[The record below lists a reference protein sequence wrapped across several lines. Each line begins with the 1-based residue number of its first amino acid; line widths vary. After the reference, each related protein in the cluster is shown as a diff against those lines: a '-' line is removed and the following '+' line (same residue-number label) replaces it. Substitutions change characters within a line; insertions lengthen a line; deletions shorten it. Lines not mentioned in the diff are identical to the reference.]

1 MTRSQSARSRG
12 AMLTLAACA
21 TALAVGAVAAVKLR
35 YPAAPR
41 STVIDHYF
49 GTKVADPY
57 RGFESLDAPATR
69 KWVQAENAL
78 AQPWLEAIPQRA
90 WIRERLAKLWNYERF
105 GVPKLAGGRY
115 FFTRNDGTQ
124 DQSVLQVS
132 DSVDSPGRV
141 LFDPNSAS
149 KDATIALARFEP
161 GPDGK
166 LLAYSLSDG
175 GTDWEIWRFRRV
187 DDGADLPDELRRV
200 KFWQVSWAAD
210 GSGVYYSRYPARA
223 DGHGDDTGRPAVY
236 FHRLGEPQERDAL
249 VYAVTDHPTRAPSA
263 DITDDGKLLVIS
275 IYEDTRRDGV
285 VLKDLSK
292 PDGRITKLFTGFDAN
307 YVYLGNDADTLY
319 FTTTSGAPN
328 WRVIAVDR
336 AAPSAASARTIV
348 PEAAAAIESADI
360 AGGRVLVSYVQD
372 ARNVVRLFERD
383 GRPVGDVHLP
393 GSGSAGNFEARSDEA
408 EAFFS
413 FSDYLAPTRI
423 LRLDATTNT
432 VSAFR
437 TPRIDADT
445 SVYVT
450 RQVFYA
456 SKDGTKVPMSITHR
470 RDMPRDGNQP
480 VLLYGYGGFNI
491 SLTPTFRPTVLAWL
505 EMGGVYAEANLR
517 GGGEYGEAWH
527 DAGTLTHKQN
537 VFDDFIA
544 AAEFLIREQYTQP
557 SRLVISG
564 RSNGGLLVGAVMV
577 QRPELFGAAL
587 PGVGVLDMLRY
598 QLASANARQWSGDF
612 GLSDQP
618 DEFKALYAYSPVH
631 NVKKGVCYPPTL
643 VTTAD
648 RDDRVVPWHSYK
660 FAAALQTAQGC
671 ANPVLIRIETRAG
684 HGAGKPVWM
693 QIEDFA
699 DQWAFAAKALGM
711 PAPAATVPTASPA
724 P

>member
-1 MTRSQSARSRG
+1 MTRSQTARLRR
-12 AMLTLAACA
+12 A
-21 TALAVGAVAAVKLR
+21 TIALAIGTAVTAAGAFAAAKLR

-41 STVIDHYF
+41 SAVVDDYF
-49 GTKVADPY
+49 GTRVADPY
-57 RGFESLDAPATR
+57 RGFEALGSPATK
-69 KWVQAENAL
+69 KWVSAENAL

-90 WIRERLAKLWNYERF
+90 WVKERLTKLWNYERF
-105 GVPKLAGGRY
+105 GVPKKAGGRY
-115 FFTRNDGTQ
+115 FYTRNDGTQ
-124 DQSVLQVS
+124 NQSVLYVA
-132 DSVDSPGRV
+132 DSADSAGRV
-141 LFDPNSAS
+141 LFDPNAAS
-149 KDATIALARFEP
+149 KDATVALARFEP
-161 GPDGK
+161 SHDGK

-187 DDGADLPDELRRV
+187 DDGTDLPDELRRV
-200 KFWQVSWAAD
+200 KFWQMSWAAD

-223 DGHGDDTGRPAVY
+223 DGHGDDAGRPAIY

-263 DITDDGKLLVIS
+263 DVTDDGKLLVIS

-285 VLKDLSK
+285 VLKDISR
-292 PDGRITKLFTGFDAN
+292 PDGQVTKLFTAFDAN
-307 YVYLGNDADTLY
+307 YVYLGSDAAALY
-319 FTTTSGAPN
+319 FTTTAGAPN
-328 WRVIAVDR
+328 WRVLAVDR
-336 AAPSAASARTIV
+336 AAPGAASARTIV
-348 PEAAAAIESADI
+348 PQAAVAIDSADI
-360 AGGRVLVSYVQD
+360 AGDRVLVSYIEN
-372 ARNVVRLFERD
+372 ARNVVKLFARD
-383 GRPVGDVHLP
+383 GKPLGEVPLP
-393 GSGSAGNFEARSDEA
+393 GSGSAGNFEAKGDDNEV
-408 EAFFS
+408 FFA

-423 LRLDATTNT
+423 LRLDAATSE

-437 TPRIDADT
+437 TPKIDADT
-445 SVYVT
+445 SRFVT
-450 RQVFYA
+450 DQVFYT
-456 SKDGTKVPMSITHR
+456 SKDGTRVPMSITHR

-491 SLTPTFRPTVLAWL
+491 SLTPVFRPTVLAWL

-517 GGGEYGEAWH
+517 GGGEFGEAWH
-527 DAGTLTHKQN
+527 DAGTVLQKQN

-544 AAEFLIREQYTQP
+544 AAEYLIREKYTQP
-557 SRLVISG
+557 ARLAING

-598 QLASANARQWSGDF
+598 QLASANARQWSGDY
-612 GLSDQP
+612 GLSEKA
-618 DEFKALYAYSPVH
+618 DEFKALYAYSPVQ

-660 FAAALQTAQGC
+660 FAAALQAAQGC

-684 HGAGKPVWM
+684 HGAGTPVWM

-711 PAPAATVPTASPA
+711 PAP
-724 P
+724 

>member
-1 MTRSQSARSRG
+1 MTRSQTARLRR
-12 AMLTLAACA
+12 A
-21 TALAVGAVAAVKLR
+21 TIALAIGTAVTAAGAFAAAKLR

-41 STVIDHYF
+41 SAVVDDYF
-49 GTKVADPY
+49 GTRVADPY
-57 RGFESLDAPATR
+57 RGFEALGSPATK
-69 KWVQAENAL
+69 KWVSAENAL

-90 WIRERLAKLWNYERF
+90 WVKERLTKLWNYERF
-105 GVPKLAGGRY
+105 GVPKKAGGRY
-115 FFTRNDGTQ
+115 FYTRNDGTQ
-124 DQSVLQVS
+124 NQSVLYVA
-132 DSVDSPGRV
+132 DSADSAGRV
-141 LFDPNSAS
+141 LFDPNAAS
-149 KDATIALARFEP
+149 KDATVALARFEP
-161 GPDGK
+161 SHDGK

-187 DDGADLPDELRRV
+187 DDGTDLPDELRRV
-200 KFWQVSWAAD
+200 KFWQMSWAAD

-223 DGHGDDTGRPAVY
+223 DGHGDDAGRPAIY

-263 DITDDGKLLVIS
+263 DVTDDGKLLVIS

-285 VLKDLSK
+285 VLKDISR
-292 PDGRITKLFTGFDAN
+292 PDGQVTKLFTAFDAN
-307 YVYLGNDADTLY
+307 YVYLGSDAAALY
-319 FTTTSGAPN
+319 FTTTAGAPN
-328 WRVIAVDR
+328 WRVLAVDR
-336 AAPSAASARTIV
+336 AAPGAASARTIV
-348 PEAAAAIESADI
+348 PQAAVAIDSADI
-360 AGGRVLVSYVQD
+360 AGDRVLVSYIEN
-372 ARNVVRLFERD
+372 ARNVVKLFARD
-383 GRPVGDVHLP
+383 GKPLGEVPLP
-393 GSGSAGNFEARSDEA
+393 GSGSAGNFEAKGDDNEV
-408 EAFFS
+408 FFA

-423 LRLDATTNT
+423 LRLDAATSE

-437 TPRIDADT
+437 TPKIDADT
-445 SVYVT
+445 SRFVT
-450 RQVFYA
+450 DQVFYT
-456 SKDGTKVPMSITHR
+456 SKDGTRVPMSITHR

-491 SLTPTFRPTVLAWL
+491 SLTPVFRPTVLAWL

-517 GGGEYGEAWH
+517 GGGEFGEAWH
-527 DAGTLTHKQN
+527 DAGTVLQKQN

-544 AAEFLIREQYTQP
+544 AAEYLIREKYTQP
-557 SRLVISG
+557 ARLAING

-598 QLASANARQWSGDF
+598 QLASANARQWSGDY
-612 GLSDQP
+612 GLSEKA
-618 DEFKALYAYSPVH
+618 DEFKALYAYSPVQ

-660 FAAALQTAQGC
+660 FAAALQAAQGC

-711 PAPAATVPTASPA
+711 PAP
-724 P
+724 

>member
-1 MTRSQSARSRG
+1 MIASQSGRPRG
-12 AMLTLAACA
+12 ALLVLSVCTAALAA
-21 TALAVGAVAAVKLR
+21 GAVAAAKLR

-41 STVIDHYF
+41 GKVVDDYF

-57 RGFESLDAPATR
+57 RGFEALDSPATK
-69 KWVQAENAL
+69 KWVAAENAL
-78 AQPWLEAIPQRA
+78 SQPWLEALPQRA
-90 WIRERLAKLWNYERF
+90 WVKARLTQLWNYERF
-105 GVPKLAGGRY
+105 GVPKKAGGRY

-124 DQSVLQVS
+124 NQSVLYVS
-132 DSVDSPGRV
+132 DSLDSPGRV
-141 LFDPNSAS
+141 LFDPNTAS
-149 KDATIALARFEP
+149 KDATVALARFEP
-161 GPDGK
+161 SHDGR
-166 LLAYSLSDG
+166 LVAYSLSDG

-187 DDGADLPDELRRV
+187 ADGTDLPDELRRV
-200 KFWQVSWAAD
+200 KFWQMSWAPD
-210 GSGVYYSRYPARA
+210 GSGLYYSRYPARA
-223 DGHGDDTGRPAVY
+223 DGHGDDAGRPAIY

-249 VYAVTDHPTRAPSA
+249 VYAVTDHASRAPSV
-263 DITDDGKLLVIS
+263 DITDDGRLLVIS

-285 VLKDLSK
+285 VLKDLSR
-292 PDGRITKLFTGFDAN
+292 PDGRVTQLFTAFDAN
-307 YVYLGNDADTLY
+307 YMYLGSDADTLY
-319 FTTTSGAPN
+319 FATTAGAPN
-328 WRVIAVDR
+328 WRVLAIDR
-336 AAPSAASARTIV
+336 AAPDATTARTIV
-348 PEAAAAIESADI
+348 PEAQDAIESADI
-360 AGGRVLVSYVQD
+360 AHDRVLVSYVHD
-372 ARNVVRLFERD
+372 ARNVVKLFERD
-383 GRPVGDVHLP
+383 GRLAGDVRLP
-393 GSGSAGNFEARSDEA
+393 GSGSAANFEAQSSDPEV
-408 EAFFS
+408 FFA

-423 LRLDATTNT
+423 LRLDAATNS

-437 TPRIDADT
+437 TPKIDADT
-445 SVYVT
+445 SAFVT
-450 RQVFYA
+450 EQVFY
-456 SKDGTKVPMSITHR
+456 SGKDGTKVPLSITHR

-491 SLTPTFRPTVLAWL
+491 SLTPVFRPTVLAWL

-544 AAEFLIREQYTQP
+544 AAGYLVREKFTQP
-557 SRLVISG
+557 SRLAIHG

-577 QRPELFGAAL
+577 QRPGLFGAAL

-598 QLASANARQWSGDF
+598 QLASANARQWSGDY
-612 GLSDQP
+612 GLSENPEQF
-618 DEFKALYAYSPVH
+618 EALYAYSPVH

-660 FAAALQTAQGC
+660 FAAALQAAQGC

-699 DQWAFAAKALGM
+699 DQWAFAAQALGM
-711 PAPAATVPTASPA
+711 PAPAPAEASP
-724 P
+724 

>member
-1 MTRSQSARSRG
+1 MIRSQARRPRG
-12 AMLTLAACA
+12 AMLIPVVCAAVIA
-21 TALAVGAVAAVKLR
+21 AGAVAAAKLR
-35 YPAAPR
+35 YPVAPR
-41 STVIDHYF
+41 GNVVDDYF
-49 GTKVADPY
+49 GTRVADPY
-57 RGFESLDAPATR
+57 RGFETLDSPATR
-69 KWVQAENAL
+69 QWVKAENAL
-78 AQPWLEAIPQRA
+78 AQPWLESIPQRA
-90 WIRERLAKLWNYERF
+90 WVKARLTQLWNYERY
-105 GVPKLAGGRY
+105 GVPKKAGGRY
-115 FFTRNDGTQ
+115 FYTRNDGTQ
-124 DQSVLQVS
+124 NQSVLYVA
-132 DSVDSPGRV
+132 DSLDSPGRV

-161 GPDGK
+161 SPDGK

-187 DDGADLPDELRRV
+187 DDGSDLPDELRRV
-200 KFWQVSWAAD
+200 KFWQMSWATD

-223 DGHGDDTGRPAVY
+223 DGHGDDAGRPAVY
-236 FHRLGEPQERDAL
+236 FHRLGDAQERDAL
-249 VYAVTDHPTRAPSA
+249 VYAVTDHATRAPSA

-285 VLKDLSK
+285 VLKDISR
-292 PDGRITKLFTGFDAN
+292 PDGHVTRLFTDFDAN
-307 YVYLGNDADTLY
+307 YVYLGNDSGALY
-319 FTTTSGAPN
+319 FATTAGAPN
-328 WRVIAVDR
+328 WRVLAVDR
-336 AAPSAASARTIV
+336 AAPSAAGARTIV
-348 PEAAAAIESADI
+348 PEARAAIESADV

-372 ARNVVRLFERD
+372 ARNVVKLFERD
-383 GRPVGDVHLP
+383 GKPVGDVQLP
-393 GSGSAGNFEARSDEA
+393 GSGSAGNFEARSDDR

-423 LRLDATTNT
+423 LRLDAQANA

-437 TPRIDADT
+437 TPKLEADT
-445 SVYVT
+445 SAYVT
-450 RQVFYA
+450 DQVFYA
-456 SKDGTKVPMSITHR
+456 SRDGTRVPMSITHR

-491 SLTPTFRPTVLAWL
+491 SLTPLFRPTVLAWL

-544 AAEFLIREQYTQP
+544 AAEYLVREKYTRP
-557 SRLVISG
+557 ARIAING
-564 RSNGGLLVGAVMV
+564 RSNGGLLVGAVML

-587 PGVGVLDMLRY
+587 PGVGVQDMLRY

-612 GLSDQP
+612 GLSEKP
-618 DEFKALYAYSPVH
+618 DEFKALRAYSPVH
-631 NVKKGVCYPPTL
+631 NVKPGVCYPPTL

-660 FAAALQTAQGC
+660 FAAALQAAQGC

-711 PAPAATVPTASPA
+711 PTP
-724 P
+724 